1 MMKFYEKNHHFLLL
15 VFIVFSCLLFFTG
28 CKKQSAN
35 TNTKTLINGYYIAE
49 MNDFDFYGWKDFVSI
64 YVNNGHITT
73 VEYNAKNASGFIR
86 SWDQDF
92 MRAMNAVDFTYPNRY
107 TREYVFAL
115 LNFQDLERID
125 VVSGATHSYHSFI
138 LLSQAVIEQA
148 RKGDNQIAL
157 VKMPLQRHQYENENN

>member
-1 MMKFYEKNHHFLLL
+1 
-15 VFIVFSCLLFFTG
+15 
-28 CKKQSAN
+28 
-35 TNTKTLINGYYIAE
+35 